1 MIFNKEEI
9 NILKN
14 LSKINDQ
21 CFIYPN
27 RFEVISPNLDSLGIY
42 EFETK
47 EYKILPIYSIKNLL
61 KVLKPNI
68 ELTYDDEFIYVENY
82 KFKIIELN
90 IEKDIFYQK
99 LESFDLDLI
108 IPSEDLSKI
117 INYSKKTEIINLIIK
132 TYKNEYTMTLDDI
145 IIKLNSI
152 DELKENEIKLN
163 LKNFKYIYNKLN
175 TDSNLKINIKDNY
188 YKIEL
193 NKLSYYFIL

>member
-27 RFEVISPNLDSLGIY
+27 RFEVISPNLDCLGIY
-42 EFETK
+42 EFEEK
-47 EYKILPIYSIKNLL
+47 QCKILPIYSLKNI
-61 KVLKPNI
+61 LKPLKPEI

-90 IEKDIFYQK
+90 IEKDISSQK
-99 LESFDLDLI
+99 VESFDLDLI
-108 IPSEDLSKI
+108 IPSEDLTKI
-117 INYSKKTEIINLIIK
+117 ITYSKKTEHSDLIIK
-132 TYKNEYTMTLDDI
+132 TYKDEYTITFGDTT
-145 IIKLNSI
+145 IKLNSI
-152 DELKENEIKLN
+152 NELKENEIKLN
-163 LKNFKYIYNKLN
+163 LKNFKYIYNKFN
-175 TDSNLKINIKDNY
+175 TDSNLKINLNNY

-193 NKLSYYFIL
+193 NKLSYYFTI

>member
-21 CFIYPN
+21 CFIYN
-27 RFEVISPNLDSLGIY
+27 NNFQVISPNLDSLAIY

-47 EYKILPIYSIKNLL
+47 ECKILPIYSIKNLL

-99 LESFDLDLI
+99 VESFDLDLI

-117 INYSKKTEIINLIIK
+117 INCSKKTETINLIIK

>member
-27 RFEVISPNLDSLGIY
+27 RFEVISPNLDCLGIY
-42 EFETK
+42 EFK
-47 EYKILPIYSIKNLL
+47 EKQCKILPIYSLKSILKLL
-61 KVLKPNI
+61 KPEI

-90 IEKDIFYQK
+90 IEKDISSQK
-99 LESFDLDLI
+99 VESFDLDLI
-108 IPSEDLSKI
+108 IPSEDLTKI
-117 INYSKKTEIINLIIK
+117 ITYSKKTEHSDLIIK
-132 TYKNEYTMTLDDI
+132 TYKDEYTITFGDTT
-145 IIKLNSI
+145 IKLNSI
-152 DELKENEIKLN
+152 NELKENEIKLN
-163 LKNFKYIYNKLN
+163 LKNFKYIYNKFN
-175 TDSNLKINIKDNY
+175 TDSNLKINLNNY

-193 NKLSYYFIL
+193 NKLSYYFTI